1 MTLYQDFDKILE
13 KGYEEYF
20 QHHDLKACVQW
31 RDAWLLFLRIVDSE
45 GITSIKEFD
54 RRFHG
59 YEMVFNW
66 TQDYEQ
72 ALANAGRRESNFFA
86 TRTAYCEE
94 FLRRFES
101 TSDPLV
107 LQNMRRA
114 VGESYFILGHR
125 DKAES
130 LFEGWL
136 SQDPSWGWGWIG
148 WADCWYFET
157 VGTKEDLDK
166 AVEILKK
173 GLQSSDGRDREF
185 VLERMRDVY
194 LKLGLTK
201 EAQMYE
207 EMLRDFLAEKE
218 MHKVVETSLPKLV
231 NGPAVSHKIGRNDP
245 CPCGSGKKY
254 KKCCGK

>member
-1 MTLYQDFDKILE
+1 
-13 KGYEEYF
+13 
-20 QHHDLKACVQW
+20 
-31 RDAWLLFLRIVDSE
+31 
-45 GITSIKEFD
+45 
-54 RRFHG
+54 
-59 YEMVFNW
+59 MVFNW

-72 ALANAGRRESNFFA
+72 ALSNAGRRESSFLT
-86 TRTAYCEE
+86 TRIAYCEE

-114 VGESYFILGHR
+114 IGESYFILGHR
-125 DKAES
+125 DKAKS

-136 SQDPSWGWGWIG
+136 TRDPDWGWGWIG

-157 VGTKEDLDK
+157 DGAKEDLDK
-166 AVEILKK
+166 AIEILSK
-173 GLQSSDGRDREF
+173 GLQLSDGQDREYI
-185 VLERMRDVY
+185 LERMRDVH

-201 EAQMYE
+201 EAQMYDQ
-207 EMLRDFLAEKE
+207 MRQDFLAEEE
-218 MHKVVETSLPKLV
+218 MLKVVETSMSRLGLDMSKLI